1 MIFYY
6 WWIANLLDDTFE
18 SGIYLL
24 KRYIKRFLFLKK
36 QSSQLVQNCMIETR
50 HFTGVFSSVLTIIFE
65 LLVILSV
72 ILLLLSIQFKITLIT
87 LAIILAIMLLYH
99 KLVSKTFGRWGSI
112 REEFGHKVTKITK

>member
-1 MIFYY
+1 
-6 WWIANLLDDTFE
+6 
-18 SGIYLL
+18 
-24 KRYIKRFLFLKK
+24 
-36 QSSQLVQNCMIETR
+36 MIETR

-99 KLVSKTFGRWGSI
+99 KLVSKTLGRWGSI
-112 REEFGHKVTKITK
+112 REEFSTKSLKSLNEIFGGIKTIKIFNVEKIFSGIFSKHITTFSQQHQNTLHF